1 VLLLDSVEAVDG
13 VLKSLWVLGED
24 SVDAVDMSLTE
35 LPLEVDPVVSV
46 LAVDAVLMSDWLL
59 LLVLTSL
66 TLEAVV
72 AVLAVL

>member
-1 VLLLDSVEAVDG
+1 MLLLDSVEAVDG